1 MQGKISAALK
11 FLDNEST
18 SGVLSLTPDILAE
31 LEKKHPEAEPI
42 ADNAL
47 LYGPIEHIPS
57 YFFDNINE
65 TTILLC

>member
-1 MQGKISAALK
+1 MAK
-11 FLDNEST
+11 
-18 SGVLSLTPDILAE
+18 
-31 LEKKHPEAEPI
+31 LEQKHPEAEPI

-65 TTILLC
+65 TTILKAVLNTKRSDGWMWSYIGDY